1 MTVVKRAASN
11 VDASTQQIRRT
22 IAEATLPDENG
33 ATLGANLRESVS
45 NASAATSNMAEGTE
59 ALKHNFLLRG
69 FFNRRGY
76 YELAHMPV
84 DKYRQNHVFTRP
96 ENYRV

>member
-1 MTVVKRAASN
+1 
-11 VDASTQQIRRT
+11 
-22 IAEATLPDENG
+22 
-33 ATLGANLRESVS
+33 
-45 NASAATSNMAEGTE
+45 MAEGTE